1 MNKIVLPNEI
11 MLGEVSALL
20 SEGKE
25 VEILTKGVSMLP
37 FIKGDIDSVLLV
49 RKDTVE
55 AGDIVLAEIL
65 DGRYVLHRVRRV
77 SARGVILKGDGNLRG
92 TERCAVSDV
101 KGTVKTIIRPGHTID
116 PNSPA
121 QIRNWKRWCK
131 LPRLV
136 RRVVLGILRRVLY
149 S

>member
-25 VEILTKGVSMLP
+25 VEIMTKGVSMLP
-37 FIKGDIDSVLLV
+37 FIKGDIDSVLLARRDKIEV
-49 RKDTVE
+49 
-55 AGDIVLAEIL
+55 GDIVLAEIL

-77 SARGVILKGDGNLRG
+77 SPRGIVLKGDGNLRG
-92 TERCAVSDV
+92 IERCAAGDV
-101 KGTVKTIIRPGHTID
+101 KGTVKMIIRPGHQVD
-116 PNSPA
+116 PVSPA
-121 QIRNWKRWCK
+121 QMRRWKRWCK

-136 RRVVLGILRRVLY
+136 RRGVLGILRRVLY
-149 S
+149 N